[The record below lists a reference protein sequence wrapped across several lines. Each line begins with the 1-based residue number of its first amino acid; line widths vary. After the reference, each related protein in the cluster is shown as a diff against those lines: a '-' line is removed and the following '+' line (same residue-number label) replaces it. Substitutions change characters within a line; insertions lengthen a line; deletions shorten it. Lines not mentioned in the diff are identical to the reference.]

1 MVGLIRV
8 AYRNLIKR
16 KLRFALTVA
25 GIVVGVALIFSLLSI
40 TATAEQVAR
49 QQFTRLV
56 GYDIAVINGTLRQ
69 GRALTQRQIPLLGLG
84 TQSLLTEDVVDAI
97 SNIPEVYAVT
107 PVLTVR
113 GTVDGMAVTV
123 QGVVFQ
129 SYADVVGNINVVEG
143 AGFS

>member
-84 TQSLLTEDVVDAI
+84 TQSLLTEDV
-97 SNIPEVYAVT
+97 
-107 PVLTVR
+107 
-113 GTVDGMAVTV
+113 
-123 QGVVFQ
+123 
-129 SYADVVGNINVVEG
+129 
-143 AGFS
+143 